1 MQQKSHIS
9 LFFDDKQK
17 ILIKGNGW
25 AYQQIII
32 RSLVVI
38 KCFDKLI
45 ISSKMQNDIISYH
58 LSFSKA
64 TSLQV
69 CFLAT
74 I

>member
-17 ILIKGNGW
+17 TLIKGNGW

-32 RSLVVI
+32 RLLVVI

-45 ISSKMQNDIISYH
+45 IKFKNA
-58 LSFSKA
+58 K
-64 TSLQV
+64 
-69 CFLAT
+69 
-74 I
+74 